1 MWVQSLRHIHTC
13 QGKNYSFELAR
24 ALQPQVSKVE
34 MNATN
39 MVALHSM
46 MGMMAHMARNEQG
59 HPCYSKNLTTHCAS
73 WNLTILRINWS
84 YIQNMWRRSVGVWM
98 WKRKRLRTSN
108 LKVAERQTSNIFWP
122 RRATH
127 AKRFIITLQ
136 GGTVAF
142 GAIGF
147 GNNIHH
153 QYCQANYEENN
164 CQDLSNMETQEIK
177 RQNKCTAESC
187 GGSKMNN

>member
-1 MWVQSLRHIHTC
+1 MVPNDPVTICKQKNTQVKKKAIYSTPPWKEMWVQSLRHIHTC

-84 YIQNMWRRSVGVWM
+84 YIQNM
-98 WKRKRLRTSN
+98 
-108 LKVAERQTSNIFWP
+108 
-122 RRATH
+122 
-127 AKRFIITLQ
+127 
-136 GGTVAF
+136 
-142 GAIGF
+142 
-147 GNNIHH
+147 
-153 QYCQANYEENN
+153 
-164 CQDLSNMETQEIK
+164 
-177 RQNKCTAESC
+177 
-187 GGSKMNN
+187 